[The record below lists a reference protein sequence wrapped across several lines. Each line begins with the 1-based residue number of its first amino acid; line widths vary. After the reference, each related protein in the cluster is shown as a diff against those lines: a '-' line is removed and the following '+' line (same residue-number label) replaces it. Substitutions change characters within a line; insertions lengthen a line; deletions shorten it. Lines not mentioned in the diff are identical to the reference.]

1 MIIGHILTYQKRTVI
16 QIKIHPLLDSLNE
29 ATFLRDLLHA
39 YDISDVDTYLHP
51 DRIEYQ
57 SPDMYKNMDVAVL
70 LLKQHLTKMSK
81 IAVLCDTDSD
91 GWCSCF
97 IICDMLR
104 RIDAEYKPFFHT
116 VARAH
121 GIKVDSSDKVIDD
134 ILKYKPSL
142 LIIPDA
148 SADRESCQ
156 ILREHEC
163 DVIILDHHSYDF
175 SNNPYAVIVNC
186 LQQPETN
193 QAASGALVASK
204 FANAVLSNDKD
215 IYSDLVA
222 MSLISDVMDLRSLEN
237 RAYINQWQKDYE
249 QFVNNKISS

>member
-1 MIIGHILTYQKRTVI
+1 MVI

-39 YDISDVDTYLHP
+39 YEISDVDAYLNP
-51 DRIEYQ
+51 DSIEYQ

-70 LLKQHLTKMSK
+70 FLKQHLKKISK

-97 IICDMLR
+97 IISDMLR
-104 RIDAEYKPFFHT
+104 KLNAEYKPFFHT

-121 GIKVDSSDKVIDD
+121 GIKVGSSDKVLDD
-134 ILKYKPSL
+134 ILAYKPSL

-148 SADRESCQ
+148 SADKESCQ
-156 ILREHEC
+156 TLREHHC

-193 QAASGALVASK
+193 QSASGALVASK
-204 FANAVLSNDKD
+204 FANAVLGNDED
-215 IYSDLVA
+215 IYSDIVA

>member
-1 MIIGHILTYQKRTVI
+1 MVI

-29 ATFLRDLLHA
+29 ATFLREYLSA
-39 YDISDVDTYLHP
+39 CGIADVDAYLSP
-51 DRIEYQ
+51 DSIEYQ

-70 LLKQHLTKMSK
+70 LLKQHLTKMSR

-104 RIDAEYKPFFHT
+104 RLNAEYKPFFHT
-116 VARAH
+116 VAKAH

-134 ILKYKPSL
+134 ILEYKTSL

-156 ILREHEC
+156 TLREHEC

-186 LQQPETN
+186 LQQPDTN

-204 FANAVLSNDKD
+204 FANAVLGNDED
-215 IYSDLVA
+215 IYADLVA

-249 QFVNNKISS
+249 QFVNNKISC

>member
-1 MIIGHILTYQKRTVI
+1 M
-16 QIKIHPLLDSLNE
+16 KISPLLNNIDEN
-29 ATFLRDLLHA
+29 TFIQSYLSA
-39 YDISDVDTYLHP
+39 CGISDVDAYLNP
-51 DRIEYQ
+51 DNITYQ

-104 RIDAEYKPFFHT
+104 RLGAEYKPFFHT

-134 ILKYKPSL
+134 ILQYKPAL

-156 ILREHEC
+156 TLREHEC
-163 DVIILDHHSYDF
+163 DVIILDHHLYDF

-204 FANAVLSNDKD
+204 FANAALGNDED
-215 IYSDLVA
+215 IYADLVA

-237 RAYINQWQKDYE
+237 RAYINQWQKDYKE
-249 QFVNNKISS
+249 MMGKSNE